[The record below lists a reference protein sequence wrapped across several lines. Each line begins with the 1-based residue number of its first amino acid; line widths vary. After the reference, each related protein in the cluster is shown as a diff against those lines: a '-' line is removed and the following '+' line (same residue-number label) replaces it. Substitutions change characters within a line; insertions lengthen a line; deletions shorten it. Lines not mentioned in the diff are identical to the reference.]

1 MSGSQFHSQGFR
13 LPRRLGGGVGRTCLA
28 LAAAVVCML
37 LAAPGQAA
45 EYRLTEKGA
54 MLGTLLSNGKVDD
67 LRLTVALDGD
77 RVIATYV
84 YAQIAAAELR
94 QRTNDGYWVPWN
106 GGRDSLIDN
115 RFPVDG
121 DRVVF
126 KLLDEDIGVDNQGV
140 SIIIAYQTASAFK
153 FGVFGVIPNWGGQ

>member
-13 LPRRLGGGVGRTCLA
+13 LPRRLGGRVGRTCLA

-54 MLGTLLSNGKVDD
+54 TLGVLFTDGKLDD

-77 RVIATYV
+77 RVIASHV

-106 GGRDSLIDN
+106 GDRDSLIDN

-121 DRVVF
+121 DRIVF

-140 SIIIAYQTASAFK
+140 SIVIAYQTASAFK
-153 FGVFGVIPNWGGQ
+153 FGVFGVIPSGGGQ

>member
-1 MSGSQFHSQGFR
+1 MSGSQFHSQGFL
-13 LPRRLGGGVGRTCLA
+13 LPRWLGGRVGRTCLA

-45 EYRLTEKGA
+45 EYRLTEAGA
-54 MLGTLLSNGKVDD
+54 MLGTLFSDGMVDD

-94 QRTNDGYWVPWN
+94 QRNNDGYWVPWD

-153 FGVFGVIPNWGGQ
+153 FGVFGVLPNGGGQ